1 MINIDPTDRRI
12 LQLLQENADYTN
24 KEIAAQLGMSTTPI
38 FERIKKLKVNGIIK
52 RVIAIVDKKAL
63 GKTLT
68 AYCNESLKVHAKDFL
83 EKFEQDVAELKEV
96 QECYHIAGQY
106 DYMLKVNT
114 KDIDTYQHFITK
126 KLAGLENIG
135 NVQSSFVMKEIKH
148 TYAIEAE
155 D

>member
-1 MINIDPTDRRI
+1 MISIDPTDKRI
-12 LQLLQENADYTN
+12 LQLLQENADFTN
-24 KEIAAQLGMSTTPI
+24 KEIASKLGMSITPI
-38 FERIKKLKVNGIIK
+38 FERIRKLKTNGIIQ

-68 AYCNESLKVHAKDFL
+68 AYCNVSLKEHAMDYL
-83 EKFEQDVAELKEV
+83 EKFEKEV
-96 QECYHIAGQY
+96 AQLAEVQDCHHIAGHY
-106 DYMLKVNT
+106 DYMLKVNI
-114 KDIDTYQHFITK
+114 KDIETYQLFITK

-135 NVQSSFVMKEIKH
+135 NVKSSFVMKEIKH

>member
-12 LQLLQENADYTN
+12 LQMLQENADYTN
-24 KEIAAQLGMSTTPI
+24 KEIAAKLGMSTTPI
-38 FERIKKLKVNGIIK
+38 FERIKKMKMNGVIK

-68 AYCNESLKVHAKDFL
+68 AYCNVSLKVHAKDFL

-114 KDIDTYQHFITK
+114 KDIDTYQRFITK

>member
-1 MINIDPTDRRI
+1 MITIDPTDKRI

-24 KEIAAQLGMSTTPI
+24 KEIAAKLGMSTTPI
-38 FERIKKLKVNGIIK
+38 FERIKKLKVNGVIK

-68 AYCNESLKVHAKDFL
+68 AYCNVSLKVHAKDFL

-114 KDIDTYQHFITK
+114 KDIDTYQRFITQ
-126 KLAGLENIG
+126 KLAGLKNIG

-148 TYAIEAE
+148 TYTIEPE

>member
-1 MINIDPTDRRI
+1 MSNIDPTDKRI
-12 LQLLQENADYTN
+12 LQMLQENADYTN
-24 KEIAAQLGMSTTPI
+24 KEIASRLGMSVTPI
-38 FERIKKLKVNGIIK
+38 FERIRKLKNNGTIQ

-68 AYCNESLKVHAKDFL
+68 AYCNVSLKEHAKDFL
-83 EKFEQDVAELKEV
+83 EKFEREVAQLSEV
-96 QECYHIAGQY
+96 QECYHIAGHY

-114 KDIDTYQHFITK
+114 KDIENYQLFITK

-135 NVQSSFVMKEIKH
+135 NVKSSFVMKEIKH
-148 TYAIEAE
+148 SYVIEAE

>member
-68 AYCNESLKVHAKDFL
+68 AYCNVSLKVHAKDFL

>member
-1 MINIDPTDRRI
+1 MTNIDPTDRRI
-12 LQLLQENADYTN
+12 LQLLQENAGYTN
-24 KEIAAQLGMSTTPI
+24 KEIAAKLGMSITPI
-38 FERIKKLKVNGIIK
+38 FERIKKLKTSGVIK
-52 RVIAIVDKKAL
+52 RIIAVVDKKAL

-68 AYCNESLKVHAKDFL
+68 AYCNVSLKVHAKDFL
-83 EKFEQDVAELKEV
+83 EKFERDIAELKEV
-96 QECYHIAGQY
+96 QECYHIAGHY

-114 KDIDTYQHFITK
+114 KDIDTYQLFITR

-148 TYAIEAE
+148 TYVIEAE

>member
-1 MINIDPTDRRI
+1 MTNIDPTDKRI
-12 LQLLQENADYTN
+12 LQMLQENADFTN
-24 KEIAAQLGMSTTPI
+24 KEIASRLGMSVTPI
-38 FERIKKLKVNGIIK
+38 FERIRKLKTNGTIQ

-68 AYCNESLKVHAKDFL
+68 AYCNVSLKEHAKDFL
-83 EKFEQDVAELKEV
+83 EKFEREVAELSEV
-96 QECYHIAGQY
+96 QECYHIAGHY

-114 KDIDTYQHFITK
+114 RDIENYQLFITK

-135 NVQSSFVMKEIKH
+135 NVKSSFVMKEIKH
-148 TYAIEAE
+148 SYVIEAE

>member
-12 LQLLQENADYTN
+12 LQLLQENADHTN
-24 KEIAAQLGMSTTPI
+24 KEIAAKLGMSITPI
-38 FERIKKLKVNGIIK
+38 FERIKKLKTNGVIK
-52 RVIAIVDKKAL
+52 RIIAIVDKKAL

-68 AYCNESLKVHAKDFL
+68 AYCNVSLKVHAKDFL
-83 EKFEQDVAELKEV
+83 EEFERDIANLKEV

-114 KDIDTYQHFITK
+114 KDIDTYQLFITK

-148 TYAIEAE
+148 TYTIEAE